1 MTGTTRDISRRS
13 ILKTSATVALLG
25 AVRTAFPS
33 GAFAATA

>member
-1 MTGTTRDISRRS
+1 MTDISRRS

-33 GAFAATA
+33 GAFAADLPARK